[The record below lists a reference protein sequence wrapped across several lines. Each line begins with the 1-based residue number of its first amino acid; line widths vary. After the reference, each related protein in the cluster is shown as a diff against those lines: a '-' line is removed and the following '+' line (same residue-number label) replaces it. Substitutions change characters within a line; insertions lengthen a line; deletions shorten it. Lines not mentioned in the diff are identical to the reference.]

1 LKCSLFVEGAAVVG
15 ESVEDILGALVPGK
29 GSEVVVPGLDPVAV
43 VLGER

>member
-1 LKCSLFVEGAAVVG
+1 LKCSLFVEGAAVAG

-29 GSEVVVPGLDPVAV
+29 GSGVVVPGLDPVAV